1 MDEFSVFGV
10 EISHPSGPVIL
21 KRPSLLATGIDYCHG
36 FVSGYGHHLVCFVEG
51 LVGDLVGFA
60 SGLDPR
66 GSEELFGF
74 GEQGVVGLGRFLEHQ
89 LGGFFSSFVELLI
102 QGGSELAFTIE
113 SLRRLRLLVG
123 GSLQLTL
130 NLGDVFFGSRH
141 LLVKLVEAVI
151 NLSRDRVPIDQAEW
165 GLIW

>member
-1 MDEFSVFGV
+1 MGEFSVFGI
-10 EISHPSGPVIL
+10 EISHPSGRVIL
-21 KRPSLLATGIDYCHG
+21 KRPSLPATSIDYCHG
-36 FVSGYGHHLVCFVEG
+36 FASGYGDHLICFLDG
-51 LVGDLVGFA
+51 LLGDLAGFA
-60 SGLDPR
+60 LGLDAR

-89 LGGFFSSFVELLI
+89 PGGFFSSFVELLI

-123 GSLQLTL
+123 SSLHLTL
-130 NLGDVFFGSRH
+130 KLGDVFFGSRH

-151 NLSRDRVPIDQAEW
+151 NLTRDRVPIDQAEW
-165 GLIW
+165 GLI